1 MPSRKSIS
9 SSEIEMWTHSHIRTT
24 QRVGGG
30 RGGMK
35 KEERERK
42 KTRTSKVSGGK
53 LVYQGDAERREG
65 RERKKG

>member
-1 MPSRKSIS
+1 
-9 SSEIEMWTHSHIRTT
+9 
-24 QRVGGG
+24 
-30 RGGMK
+30 MK